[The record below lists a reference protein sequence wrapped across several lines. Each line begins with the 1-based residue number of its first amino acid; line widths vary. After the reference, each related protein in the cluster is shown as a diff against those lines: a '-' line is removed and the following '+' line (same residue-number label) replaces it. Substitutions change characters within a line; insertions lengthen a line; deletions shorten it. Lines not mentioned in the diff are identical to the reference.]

1 VLGAG
6 RMGRSLVAAIQASD
20 AFDLVGVWVRSAGRN
35 NTLTIP
41 SSAGAI
47 ANCNLAELI
56 DVADVAID
64 FTLPEATAQI
74 LDDATSSGTPLVCGV
89 SGLDAGQMRQLRDA
103 AQVIPLL
110 YDRNMSP
117 GAAVLTEL
125 VRFAAK
131 ALGQEYL
138 ASIEETHHV
147 HKKDAP
153 SGTALQLGAALAEAR
168 NLEFP
173 AHYRYEPNGT
183 ATRRSPE
190 DIVFTAERRGEVAG
204 DHSVHLG
211 SDAERLELRHS
222 VGDRR
227 VFAEGAL
234 RAARWLARRPPGLYT
249 MRDVVHAG
257 DTLPV

>member
-1 VLGAG
+1 
-6 RMGRSLVAAIQASD
+6 MGQSLVGAIQASD
-20 AFDLVGVWVRSAGRN
+20 AFELVGVWVRRAGRR
-35 NTLTIP
+35 NTPTVTT
-41 SSAGAI
+41 SARAM

-56 DVADVAID
+56 DVAEVAID

-74 LDDATSSGTPLVCGV
+74 LDAATSTGTPLVCGV
-89 SGLDAGQMRQLRDA
+89 SGLDAGQIRQLRDA

-125 VRFAAK
+125 VRFAAQ

-138 ASIEETHHV
+138 ASIDETHHV

-153 SGTALQLGAALAEAR
+153 SGTALQLGATLAEAR

-204 DHSVHLG
+204 DHSVHFD
-211 SDAERLELRHS
+211 SDVESLELRHS
-222 VGDRR
+222 VGDQR

-234 RAARWLARRPPGLYT
+234 RAARWLARRPPGLYA
-249 MRDVVHAG
+249 MRDLVQAG
-257 DTLPV
+257 DTVPV